1 MKGAE
6 TSLQSDT
13 GQALLLTE
21 KRLREEL
28 SKNNVE
34 VLLVTAA
41 ALNPMMFSD
50 KVDFLRPINPADER
64 NYAVIRICETGNA
77 YAIHF
82 DTVARLAI
90 QLQVKT
96 GMKSEVL
103 ARIVHSETA
112 QPLRYIQ

>member
-1 MKGAE
+1 MKGIE

-50 KVDFLRPINPADER
+50 KVDFLRPTNPADEK
-64 NYAVIRICETGNA
+64 NYVVIRICETGNV

-82 DTVARLAI
+82 DTVAKLAI
-90 QLQVKT
+90 QLQAKT
-96 GMKSEVL
+96 GVKSEVL
-103 ARIVHSETA
+103 ARIVHRKTA
-112 QPLRYIQ
+112 RPLRYVQ